1 MMSASLDLL
10 EELSALV
17 STAALAILKTQ
28 GSLDAPQLKADH
40 SPVTA
45 ADFAA
50 QSIILDG
57 LARLLPG
64 VPVVSEEAPPAEAA
78 ALGPYF
84 VLVDPLDGT
93 KEFLAGR
100 DEFTINVAVIAD
112 GVPVLGVL
120 HAPARQVLWRGIVGR
135 LAERLPLPP
144 GADPRQAP
152 RTPIR
157 TRPRPA
163 RLCALT
169 SRSHLDRNTEA
180 FLAAMPVA
188 ERIACGSALKFGLV
202 AEGTADVYPR
212 LAPTSQWD
220 IAAGHAVVTAAGG
233 IVLAPDGAPLSY
245 GRGQQGFQVRAFI
258 AWGDP
263 AAPAMDR

>member
-1 MMSASLDLL
+1 MMTTSLELL
-10 EELSALV
+10 EELTALV
-17 STAALAILKTQ
+17 SAAALAIQRTQ
-28 GSLDAPQLKADH
+28 ASLGTPQLKADH

-50 QSIILDG
+50 QSVILDG

-64 VPVVSEEAPPAEAA
+64 VPVVSEEALPAEQA

-100 DEFTINVAVIAD
+100 DEFTINVAIIAD

-120 HAPARQVLWRGIVGR
+120 YAPARQVLWRGIVGR
-135 LAERLPLPP
+135 LAERLVLPP
-144 GADPRQAP
+144 GAGPGQAP
-152 RTPIR
+152 RMPIR
-157 TRPRPA
+157 TRARPA

-169 SRSHLDRNTEA
+169 SRSHLDRDTEA

-188 ERIACGSALKFGLV
+188 ERIACGSALKFGLI
-202 AEGTADVYPR
+202 AEGAADVYPR

-233 IVLAPDGAPLSY
+233 VVLAPDGKPLSY
-245 GRGQQGFQVRAFI
+245 GRGKQGFRVRAFI

-263 AAPAMDR
+263 AAAMNR

>member
-1 MMSASLDLL
+1 MTASLELL
-10 EELSALV
+10 EELTALV
-17 STAALAILKTQ
+17 SAAALALLKTQ
-28 GSLDAPQLKADH
+28 ASLDAPQLKADR

-45 ADFAA
+45 ADLAA
-50 QSIILDG
+50 QGVILDG

-64 VPVVSEEAPPAEAA
+64 VPVVSEEALPAEEA
-78 ALGPYF
+78 ALGQYF

-100 DEFTINVAVIAD
+100 DEFTINVAIIAD
-112 GVPVLGVL
+112 GVPDLGVL
-120 HAPARQVLWRGIVGR
+120 YAPARQVLWRGLVGR
-135 LAERLPLPP
+135 LAERLLLPP
-144 GADPRQAP
+144 GAGPRQAS
-152 RTPIR
+152 RTRIR

-169 SRSHLDRNTEA
+169 SRSHLDRDTEA
-180 FLAAMPVA
+180 FLAGMPVA
-188 ERIACGSALKFGLV
+188 ERIACGSALKFGLI
-202 AEGTADVYPR
+202 AEAAADVYPR

-233 IVLAPDGAPLSY
+233 AVLAPDGEPLSY
-245 GRGQQGFQVRAFI
+245 GRGKQGFRVQSFI

-263 AAPAMDR
+263 AAPAMNR

>member
-1 MMSASLDLL
+1 MTASLELL
-10 EELSALV
+10 EELTALV
-17 STAALAILKTQ
+17 SAAARAILMTQ
-28 GSLDAPQLKADH
+28 ASLGAPQLKADR

-50 QSIILDG
+50 QDVIMEG

-64 VPVVSEEAPPAEAA
+64 VSVVSEEALPPEEAA
-78 ALGPYF
+78 IGRDF

-112 GVPVLGVL
+112 GAPALGVL
-120 HAPARQVLWRGIVGR
+120 YAPARQVLWRGLVGR
-135 LAERLPLPP
+135 LAERLPMAP

-157 TRPRPA
+157 TRARPA
-163 RLCALT
+163 RLCAVT
-169 SRSHLDRNTEA
+169 SRSHLDRDTEA
-180 FLAAMPVA
+180 FLLAMPVA
-188 ERIACGSALKFGLV
+188 ERIACGSALKFGLI
-202 AEGTADVYPR
+202 AEGAADVYPR
-212 LAPTSQWD
+212 LAPISQWD
-220 IAAGHAVVTAAGG
+220 IAAGHAVLAAAGG
-233 IVLAPDGAPLSY
+233 IALTPEAAPLAY
-245 GRGQQGFQVRAFI
+245 GRGKEGFLVRGFI

-263 AAPAMDR
+263 AAASR

>member
-1 MMSASLDLL
+1 MMTASLALL
-10 EELSALV
+10 EELTALV
-17 STAALAILKTQ
+17 SPAALAILRTQ
-28 GSLDAPQLKADH
+28 ASLGTPTLKADR

-50 QSIILDG
+50 QSVILEG

-64 VPVVSEEAPPAEAA
+64 VPVVSEEAAPTEQA

-100 DEFTINVAVIAD
+100 DEFTINVALIAD
-112 GVPVLGVL
+112 GAPVLGVVY
-120 HAPARQVLWRGIVGR
+120 APARQVLWRGLVGR

-144 GADPRQAP
+144 GADPGHAA

-169 SRSHLDRNTEA
+169 SRSHLDRDTEA
-180 FLAAMPVA
+180 FLAAMPVG
-188 ERIACGSALKFGLV
+188 ERIACGSALKFGLI
-202 AEGTADVYPR
+202 AEGSADVYPR
-212 LAPTSQWD
+212 LAPTSEWD

-233 IVLAPDGAPLSY
+233 IVLAPDGEPLSY
-245 GRGQQGFQVRAFI
+245 GGGGFRVRAFI

-263 AAPAMDR
+263 AAAMNR